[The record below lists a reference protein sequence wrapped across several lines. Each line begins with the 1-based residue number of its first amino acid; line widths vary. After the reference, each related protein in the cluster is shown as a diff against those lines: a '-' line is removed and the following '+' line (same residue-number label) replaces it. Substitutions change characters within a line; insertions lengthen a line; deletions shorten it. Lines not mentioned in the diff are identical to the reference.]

1 MLIEFKVKNFRSYKD
16 EASLTFEAL
25 PEKFNENNI
34 AEIQTENGVLRILK
48 SAAILGSN
56 ASGKS
61 NLIRALHT
69 LRRLVV
75 MSRTYSVD
83 NEINAYEPFLD
94 NEGVNNPVE
103 MSLTF
108 VIDNISY
115 CYELSF
121 NKKEFLKEH
130 LYEITKDGNKDI
142 ITRDTENANIHYE
155 DSVEKTPSSLKEI
168 EILQNQLILSKFS
181 TVPSTLLN
189 KIYTQVVGMSI
200 ISTDTLNRTKWN
212 MDYVANTI
220 YPNKKVFGQLKRL
233 LQIADVGIRD
243 TVVIKHDDNE
253 FNFPDNVSD
262 DFKNYVISNNRWEY
276 RFSHNIENQYRP
288 FDLSDESKGT
298 QNIFG
303 LGARILN
310 TLDKGTFLAYDEM
323 NMSLHPEM
331 FKLLIS
337 LFNNPKSN
345 PKNAQLLFTTHDAS
359 AIGNY
364 TMRADQIWF
373 AQKNGHTGVS
383 ELYSVQDFD
392 GANINMPFES
402 WYRSGR
408 FGVLPKFGNID
419 YIFDDDA
426 Q

>member
-34 AEIQTENGVLRILK
+34 AEIQTKNGTMRILK

-69 LRRLVV
+69 LRNLVFR
-75 MSRTYSVD
+75 SRTYSVD
-83 NEINAYEPFLD
+83 NEINSYEPFLD

-108 VIDNISY
+108 VIDDTTY

-121 NKKEFLKEH
+121 NNKEFLKEH
-130 LYEITKDGNKDI
+130 LYEISKEGNKDI
-142 ITRDTENANIHYE
+142 IIRNTENAKIHY
-155 DSVEKTPSSLKEI
+155 DDTAEKVPSTLKDL

-212 MDYVANTI
+212 IDYVANTI
-220 YPNKKVFGQLKRL
+220 YPNKKVFGRLKRL

-253 FNFPDNVSD
+253 FTFPDNVPD
-262 DFKNYVISNNRWEY
+262 EFKSYVISNNRWEY

-288 FDLSDESKGT
+288 FDFSDESKGT

-337 LFNNPKSN
+337 LFNNPRSN
-345 PKNAQLLFTTHDAS
+345 PKNAQHLFTTHDAS
-359 AIGNY
+359 AIGDY

-373 AQKNGHTGVS
+373 AQKNGQTGVS

-392 GANINMPFES
+392 GASINMPFES
-402 WYRSGR
+402 WYRAGR
-408 FGVLPKFGNID
+408 FGALPKFGNID